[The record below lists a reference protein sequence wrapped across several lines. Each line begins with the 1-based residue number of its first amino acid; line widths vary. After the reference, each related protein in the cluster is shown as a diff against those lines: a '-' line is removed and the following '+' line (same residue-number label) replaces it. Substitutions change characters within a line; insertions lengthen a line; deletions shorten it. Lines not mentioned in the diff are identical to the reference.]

1 MTAPDFGERLQA
13 ISTAEWTAWL
23 HQQRWFGAKAADPS
37 RVRVGLLLPFEHEG
51 HRWAVVR
58 LDVKVGG
65 AVRWYQVILA
75 DEPRAGG
82 AIVPALADPAFRRFL
97 VDAFARRWAVE
108 RGSTRWAA
116 VPAGQTPLIV
126 PPDAP
131 VELGRAE
138 QSNTSLMVGDLAIL
152 KIFRRIE
159 PGAHPDVEMTE
170 FLTTRHAFPYTP
182 TLLGTLVLEDAG
194 ERTIAGMLQELVPG
208 ARDAWEYAL
217 EEARPWF
224 TGGAGGKVVPFAADA
239 RRIGRI
245 TRELHE
251 VLASD
256 DEDEDFAP
264 EPAASEDVEGWGAAT
279 RAQVDAA
286 LDLLAAQLQRGSGI
300 PAERVSEAKAVL
312 ARRGHYHDRI
322 EELVEEVEDDAGF
335 MIRLHGDYHLG
346 QLLHSAGGEFM
357 IIDFEGEPSRPL
369 AHRRR
374 KASPLRDVAGML
386 RSFAYAAA
394 TLAAE
399 STADMATRE
408 VATGR
413 WERAVRAAFL
423 EGYLGE
429 RDEEASDFL
438 PEDPGHV
445 QALVSLFEMEKVFY
459 ELAYEL
465 NNRPAWMGI
474 PLRGIARVTGI

>member
-1 MTAPDFGERLQA
+1 MTTTDFGERLGA
-13 ISTAEWTAWL
+13 VSSAEWTAWL

-37 RVRVGLLLPFEHEG
+37 QVRAGLVLPFEHEN
-51 HRWAVVR
+51 HCWAVVR
-58 LDVKVGG
+58 LDVQLG
-65 AVRWYQVILA
+65 ATVRWYQVLLA
-75 DEPRAGG
+75 DQREGG
-82 AIVPALADPAFRRFL
+82 ESIVPALADPAFRRFL
-97 VDAFARRWAVE
+97 ADAFARRWMVE
-108 RGSTRWAA
+108 RGTTRWGA

-126 PPDAP
+126 PPGAP
-131 VELGRAE
+131 VELLRAE
-138 QSNTSLMVGDLAIL
+138 QSNTSLMVGELAIL

-170 FLTTRHAFPYTP
+170 FLATRHAFPYTP
-182 TLLGTLVLEDAG
+182 TLLGTLVLEEGGA
-194 ERTIAGMLQELVPG
+194 RTIAGMLQELVPG
-208 ARDAWEYAL
+208 ARDAWAYAL
-217 EEARPWF
+217 EQARPWF
-224 TGGAGGKVVPFAADA
+224 AGNGGTTEVAFAADA

-256 DEDEDFAP
+256 DDDESFAP
-264 EPAASEDVEGWGAAT
+264 EPAASEEVEAWGKAAS
-279 RAQVDAA
+279 AQVDQS
-286 LDLLAAQLQRGSGI
+286 LDLLAAQLERAGTV
-300 PAERVSEAKAVL
+300 PAERVAEAKALL
-312 ARRGHYHDRI
+312 ARRAHYHDRVG
-322 EELVEEVEDDAGF
+322 ELVEGVEDDAGF
-335 MIRLHGDYHLG
+335 VTRHHGDYHLG

-386 RSFAYAAA
+386 RSFAYVAA

-399 STADMATRE
+399 SKADIGTRE
-408 VATGR
+408 LATSR

-438 PEDPGHV
+438 PEDPDHV
-445 QALVSLFEMEKVFY
+445 LALVSLFEIEKVFY

-465 NNRPAWMGI
+465 NNRPAWLGI
-474 PLRGIARVTGI
+474 PLRGIARVT